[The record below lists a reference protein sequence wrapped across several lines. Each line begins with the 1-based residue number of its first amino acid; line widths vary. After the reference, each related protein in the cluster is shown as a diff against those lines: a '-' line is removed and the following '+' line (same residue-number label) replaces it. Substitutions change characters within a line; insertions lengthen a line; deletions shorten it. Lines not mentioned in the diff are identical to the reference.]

1 MTRDAVMQ
9 CERCTAGKLAPG
21 QREELPLFAVAVA
34 APETGLSACICSRIS
49 LADCSISLRLAC
61 QPAASSRAASEIEAA
76 GVQPVRQDLFSRGR
90 SGQEGPMQQ
99 QRVVQWPGGWIES
112 RGLLL
117 KGLPGTQVTGISVC
131 CSSYRAD
138 GRFAAD
144 IGEGEEV
151 AVQIVSAAN
160 GSENPLTLVQEGS
173 ALEQALGHLK
183 IADIQSLVVTIKHVV
198 LLVLLYT
205 AAVQFS
211 SSHARKFTLADIL
224 IALSGVPDLPTVLL
238 PRHCRHVCSSSSCLR
253 GTPTI
258 QSKAPIRPSSC
269 SAVVCSQPNP
279 LRQGSQ

>member
-1 MTRDAVMQ
+1 
-9 CERCTAGKLAPG
+9 
-21 QREELPLFAVAVA
+21 
-34 APETGLSACICSRIS
+34 
-49 LADCSISLRLAC
+49 
-61 QPAASSRAASEIEAA
+61 
-76 GVQPVRQDLFSRGR
+76 
-90 SGQEGPMQQ
+90 MQQ

-253 GTPTI
+253 GTPTH
-258 QSKAPIRPSSC
+258 P
-269 SAVVCSQPNP
+269 V
-279 LRQGSQ
+279 QGSNQTFILQRCCLQPTKSSAPRITVVATQSDGLQSSPHGGGL